1 MEVRFS
7 KKFLKQL
14 AGIPRETRVK
24 IEDFVFNELS
34 VKTAIGEVGKIEK
47 MQGYSNCYKS
57 RFGDYRVGFMVEDNV
72 LTVKTVMHRREI
84 YRFFP

>member
-1 MEVRFS
+1 MQVRYS

-14 AGIPRETRVK
+14 AGIPRETRIK

-34 VKTAIGEVGKIEK
+34 SVSTIGEVGKIEK
-47 MQGYSNCYKS
+47 MQGYINCFKS
-57 RFGDYRVGFMVEDNV
+57 RFGDYRIGFILKDNV